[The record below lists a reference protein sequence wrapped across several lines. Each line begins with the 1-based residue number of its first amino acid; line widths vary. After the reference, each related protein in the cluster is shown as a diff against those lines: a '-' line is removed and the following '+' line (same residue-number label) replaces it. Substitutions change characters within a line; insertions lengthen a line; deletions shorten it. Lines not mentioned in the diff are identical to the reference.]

1 MTLAPTEPVAAGQ
14 HPARFP
20 ARFTVDQF
28 HRLCEA
34 VPEQRLELID
44 GEVLQVIAKGT
55 RHTAVVH
62 RLIAAIQAALAED
75 PQLPLQL
82 RVESPLDLGP
92 TTEPE
97 PDLALV
103 DRREDDY
110 WTAHPTAADTV
121 LVIEVSDTSLTF
133 DLETKARLYAA
144 AGIPAYWVIDV
155 QQPRLHL
162 VHGELPSAEP
172 WLAALRDAVEQL
184 LRNLP
189 RG

>member
-1 MTLAPTEPVAAGQ
+1 MTLAPSQLAADGQ

-20 ARFTVDQF
+20 ARFTVEQF

-34 VPEQRLELID
+34 VPEQRLELMD

-62 RLIAAIQAALAED
+62 HLITVIQAVLAAHPESS
-75 PQLPLQL
+75 LQL

-92 TTEPE
+92 ANEPE

-103 DRREDDY
+103 ARRDDNY
-110 WTAHPTAADTV
+110 WTAHPTAADTA
-121 LVIEVSDTSLTF
+121 LVIEVADTSLTF
-133 DLETKARLYAA
+133 DLEAKALLYAA

-155 QQPRLHL
+155 QTPCLHV
-162 VHGELPSAEP
+162 VHGGVEP
-172 WLAALRDAVEQL
+172 AHPGLSPLLRSVEQL
-184 LRNLP
+184 LRDLP
-189 RG
+189 RR